1 MQARQDLKGLRE
13 ILNRTYNCGRSAALT
28 RKLSGG
34 PTYRRAQP
42 LDGDPPD
49 IAYRT
54 RAKLPIQSARSLRSL
69 PPRLARATQSKDRCE
84 KTIVDGERPTDCL
97 DEPHNTAPSA
107 PSPPLHNPPPHG
119 LAKPDRYFSS
129 LCVERMPVRNWMWFL
144 AVAGLIDPGR
154 YEGRAPFARAGIT
167 DPG

>member
-1 MQARQDLKGLRE
+1 MPARQDLKGLHE
-13 ILNRTYNCGRSAALT
+13 ILNRIYNCGRFAALT
-28 RKLSGG
+28 RKLSGD

-97 DEPHNTAPSA
+97 DERRNKAPIV
-107 PSPPLHNPPPHG
+107 PLLRQRNPLRDVH
-119 LAKPDRYFSS
+119 AKCDRYFSS

-144 AVAGLIDPGR
+144 AVAGIGDPGR